1 MDFASFYDEQHD
13 YAEFRN
19 DPEKRE
25 EYSVIVDWKVKN
37 LVSLLPEGF
46 KPENVMEVGC
56 AFGVLL
62 NKVGDRLNVK
72 NRTGV
77 DIAANNIEVA
87 RKLYP
92 ACNFFRG
99 TIEEFMTTI
108 PDDIPNQ
115 RYDLVVLSDI
125 VEHVPDDEGF
135 LRLVS
140 QVGTYVILNLPL
152 EKSFTTRNRQYGE
165 QDPSGH
171 LRSYD
176 VKDAEE
182 LVGKA
187 GFRVEKSFTDIAFF
201 DRSYRKV
208 YSKKRRKR
216 LVKKPLPKKLFWT
229 IFYFGED
236 RIKLVSR
243 KLTARISGENY
254 FALLR
259 KNST

>member
-1 MDFASFYDEQHD
+1 MDFASFYDEQPD

-19 DPEKRE
+19 NPEKRE
-25 EYSVIVDWKVKN
+25 EYSVVVDWKIRN
-37 LVSLLPEGF
+37 LISLLPDGF
-46 KPENVMEVGC
+46 KPENVLEIGC

-62 NKVGDRLNVK
+62 NKIGDRLEIR

-92 ACNFFRG
+92 ECHFFRG
-99 TIEEFMTTI
+99 TVEEFMKVI
-108 PDDIPNQ
+108 PADIPNGC
-115 RYDLVVLSDI
+115 YDLVVLSDI

-140 QVGTYVILNLPL
+140 QISSHIILNLPL

-176 VKDAEE
+176 VKDAED
-182 LVGKA
+182 LVKRA
-187 GFRVEKSFTDIAFF
+187 GLLVEKSFTDIAFF
-201 DRSYRKV
+201 DKQYREV

-216 LVKKPLPKKLFWT
+216 ISRKSLPKKIFWT
-229 IFYFGED
+229 LFYFGED
-236 RIKLVSR
+236 RIKRISR
-243 KLTARISGENY
+243 KLTSRIIGENY
-254 FALLR
+254 FALL
-259 KNST
+259 KKT